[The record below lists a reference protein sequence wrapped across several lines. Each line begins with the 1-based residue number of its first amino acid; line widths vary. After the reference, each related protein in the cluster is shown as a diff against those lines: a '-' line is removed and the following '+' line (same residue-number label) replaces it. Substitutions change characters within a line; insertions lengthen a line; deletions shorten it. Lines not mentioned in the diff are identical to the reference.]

1 MIEQLCLLFIVLT
14 PVGLV
19 VLSIICLLRSFNMN
33 SRSDN
38 EKYFQDPKTKSRKSF
53 PSLKDPHSKYL
64 SVIIP
69 AYKEVDRLPAMI
81 KDTMDYLE
89 RRQANDSSFTYELII
104 VDDGSP
110 DKTSEVALNY
120 TIQYGTDIVRV
131 LTLDANRGKGGAV
144 RMGVLSARG
153 QWILFADA
161 DGATKFSD
169 FTKLEKSALMAMK
182 NNDVVV
188 CGSRRH
194 LEKESVAQRSAFRTL
209 LMYVFH
215 LEVWLFAVKSIRD
228 TQCGFKLFSRQAA
241 EKLFS
246 RMHVERWAFDVEL
259 LYIAEKLNIPI
270 IEIDVNWHE
279 IPGSKLD
286 PFTASLQMGIDILAI
301 WLRYTLGIWT
311 IDRKQD

>member
-1 MIEQLCLLFIVLT
+1 MIGELAVVLVPVIFLGLIVL
-14 PVGLV
+14 G
-19 VLSIICLLRSFNMN
+19 IICFLRSFDMAP
-33 SRSDN
+33 RSEN
-38 EKYFQDPKTKSRKSF
+38 EKSFLDPMDKSRKLF
-53 PSLKDPHSKYL
+53 PTLNDTPSKYL

-81 KDTMDYLE
+81 EDTMNYLE
-89 RRQANDSSFTYELII
+89 PRKAKDSSFTYELII

-110 DKTSEVALNY
+110 DKTSELAL
-120 TIQYGTDIVRV
+120 TFSKKYGTDVVRV
-131 LTLDANRGKGGAV
+131 LTLDVNRGKGGAV

-153 QWILFADA
+153 EWILFADA

-169 FTKLEKSALMAMK
+169 FTRVEQGAIAAMK
-182 NNDVVV
+182 NGDAVV

-194 LEKESVAQRSAFRTL
+194 LESESVAKRSPFRTL

-215 LEVWLFAVKSIRD
+215 FEVWLFAVKSIRD
-228 TQCGFKLFSRQAA
+228 TQCGFKLFSRSSA
-241 EKLFS
+241 KKIFS

-270 IEIDVNWHE
+270 VEVDVNWQE

-286 PFTASLQMGIDILAI
+286 PFAASLQMGIDILAI
-301 WLRYTLGIWT
+301 WLRYTLGLWSIHRK
-311 IDRKQD
+311 ID

>member
-1 MIEQLCLLFIVLT
+1 MIEQLGLIFLT
-14 PVGLV
+14 LIPLGLV
-19 VLSIICLLRSFNMN
+19 VLFSICLLRSFKMAP
-33 SRSDN
+33 RSEN
-38 EKYFQDPKTKSRKSF
+38 EKHYQDPVTKSRQLF
-53 PSLKDPHSKYL
+53 PSLKDTHSKYL

-69 AYKEVDRLPAMI
+69 AYKEVDRLPTMI
-81 KDTMDYLE
+81 RDTMDYIE
-89 RRQANDSSFTYELII
+89 QRQAKDASFTYELII

-110 DKTSEVALNY
+110 DKTSEVALTY
-120 TIQYGTDIVRV
+120 SAQYGTDIVRV

-161 DGATKFSD
+161 DGATQFSD
-169 FTKLEKSALMAMK
+169 FPKLEKSGQAAMK

-194 LEKESVAQRSAFRTL
+194 LETESVAKRSAFRTL

-215 LEVWLFAVKSIRD
+215 FEVWLFAVKSIRD

-241 EKLFS
+241 EKIFT

-270 IEIDVNWHE
+270 LEADVNWQE

-286 PFTASLQMGIDILAI
+286 PFAASLQMGIDILAI
-301 WLRYTLGIWT
+301 WFRYILGIWT
-311 IDRKQD
+311 IHRKKD

>member
-1 MIEQLCLLFIVLT
+1 MIEQLGLLLIILI
-14 PVGLV
+14 PLGLV
-19 VLSIICLLRSFNMN
+19 ILSLICLLRSFNMKP
-33 SRSDN
+33 RSDN
-38 EKYFQDPKTKSRKSF
+38 EKYFQDPITKSRKPF

-69 AYKEVDRLPAMI
+69 AYKEVERLPAMI

-89 RRQANDSSFTYELII
+89 QRQANDSSFTYELII

-110 DKTSEVALNY
+110 DKTSEVALIFS
-120 TIQYGTDIVRV
+120 TQYGTDIVRV
-131 LTLDANRGKGGAV
+131 LTFDANRGKGGAV

-169 FTKLEKSALMAMK
+169 FTKLERSALKAMK

-194 LEKESVAQRSAFRTL
+194 LEKESVAKRSAFRTL

-215 LEVWLFAVKSIRD
+215 FEVWLFAVKSIRD
-228 TQCGFKLFSRQAA
+228 TQCGYKLFSRQAA
-241 EKLFS
+241 EKIFS
-246 RMHVERWAFDVEL
+246 QMHVERWAFDVEL

-270 IEIDVNWHE
+270 VEIDVNWHE
-279 IPGSKLD
+279 VPGSKLD

-301 WLRYTLGIWT
+301 WLRYILGIWT

>member
-1 MIEQLCLLFIVLT
+1 MIEQLSYLLIILVPF
-14 PVGLV
+14 GLII
-19 VLSIICLLRSFNMN
+19 LSIICLLRSFKMAP
-33 SRSDN
+33 RSEN
-38 EKYFQDPKTKSRKSF
+38 EKYFHDPITKSQKQF
-53 PSLKDPHSKYL
+53 PSLKDSYSKYL

-69 AYKEVDRLPAMI
+69 AYKEVDRLPVMM

-89 RRQANDSSFTYELII
+89 QRQAKDSSFTYELII

-110 DKTSEVALNY
+110 DKTSEIALKFSA
-120 TIQYGTDIVRV
+120 QYGTDIVRV

-169 FTKLEKSALMAMK
+169 FTKVEKGALAAIK

-194 LEKESVAQRSAFRTL
+194 LEQESVSQRSAFRTL

-215 LEVWLFAVKSIRD
+215 FEVWLFAVKSIRD

-241 EKLFS
+241 QKIFTQ
-246 RMHVERWAFDVEL
+246 MHVERWAFDVEL
-259 LYIAEKLNIPI
+259 LYIAEKLKIPI
-270 IEIDVNWHE
+270 AEVDVNWQE

-301 WLRYTLGIWT
+301 WFRYITGIWT
-311 IDRKQD
+311 INHIKN